1 MLKRKEQEDILKR
14 LNKIKGQ
21 LEGLKKMVEE
31 PRYCI
36 DIMEQI
42 SAIRGALKSIAL
54 IVLESH
60 IKTCVKD
67 ALKDRKNEEV
77 KINEVIREIKKFL

>member
-1 MLKRKEQEDILKR
+1 VLKKREQENLLRR

-21 LEGLKKMVEE
+21 LEGLKKMIEE

-36 DIMEQI
+36 DILEQI

-54 IVLESH
+54 IVLELH

-67 ALKDRKNEEV
+67 ALRDKKNEDV